1 MTENQRQNESREIN
15 LSAAGSHR
23 RMEILAALKK
33 ELPVRAKRR
42 KRNLA
47 IIWTAPVIVL
57 FASVAW
63 IWAPANDSNS
73 NIVLDVPIEE
83 PTKDEKPE
91 PPKLTELKPEASPQ
105 KFDLDTVVA
114 SNKPDVIEKYVV
126 TSRPLSE
133 LSIQF
138 EILSDAHLREVL
150 DKTDSNYLVG
160 LIDGKITVLSKGLS
174 P

>member
-1 MTENQRQNESREIN
+1 MTENQKQNESSQIN

-23 RMEILAALKK
+23 RMEMLDALKK
-33 ELPVRAKRR
+33 EVPVRAKRR

-47 IIWTAPVIVL
+47 IMWTAPVIVL
-57 FASVAW
+57 FASAVW
-63 IWAPANDSNS
+63 IWAPGNDSNS
-73 NIVLDVPIEE
+73 NIVLDVPNEG
-83 PTKDEKPE
+83 PTKNEEPE
-91 PPKLTELKPEASPQ
+91 PPTLTELQPESSPQ

-114 SNKPDVIEKYVV
+114 NNKPDVIAKYVV
-126 TSRPLSE
+126 NSRPLSE
-133 LSIQF
+133 LSIQV

-160 LIDGKITVLSKGLS
+160 LVDGKITVLSKGLS